1 MSWFNIESPLFGGLA
16 GVLNQLF
23 KLKLTLWIGRA
34 LSGLGLGFAAQEFL
48 YEPLIDQAV
57 NAWQAVPA
65 VAANWVHA
73 LGLDTGIS
81 ILLSCYGV
89 KGVSRVFMSR
99 TYQPPL

>member
-1 MSWFNIESPLFGGLA
+1 MSWFSIDSPLLGGLA

-23 KLKLTLWIGRA
+23 KLKLALWVGKA
-34 LSGLGLGFAAQEFL
+34 LSALGLGFAAQAFI

-73 LGLDTGIS
+73 LGFDTGVS
-81 ILLSCYGV
+81 LLLSAYGI
-89 KGVSRVFMSR
+89 KGVSRVFLSR
-99 TYQPPL
+99 KYEPPL